1 MALINPLYTS
11 ILLQEAESPPR
22 DSPIDS
28 FNANNVICSGT
39 NNTLTDCRRCTIIN
53 SDRIKIEEKYNTHC
67 VGSLWFNV
75 ELENNNRLFIL
86 CDNGMNVSSL
96 NRSIFVANSSD
107 ITTEGDVIA
116 SSLSDERLKTN
127 VLKINNSLGKLKK
140 INAVS
145 FEWNNKQSSFK
156 GRDIGLIAQEV
167 ESVFPSLVK
176 TRDSGTKCISYK
188 KMVAI
193 LVACIKEKQKKI
205 NKIKQLIEQTNES
218 R

>member
-11 ILLQEAESPPR
+11 ILLQEAEAPPR
-22 DSPIDS
+22 DSLIDS
-28 FNANNVICSGT
+28 FNANNVICAGK

-53 SDRIKIEEKYNTHC
+53 SNYIKIVQKYNSHC
-67 VGSLWFNV
+67 VGSLSIDLP
-75 ELENNNRLFIL
+75 ENNRLYIL

-96 NRSIFVANSSD
+96 NRSIFVANSND
-107 ITTEGDVIA
+107 ITAAGDVIA

-127 VLKINNSLGKLKK
+127 ILKIENSLEKLKK

-145 FEWNNKQSSFK
+145 FEWNDTQSSFK
-156 GRDIGLIAQEV
+156 GKDIGLVAQEV
-167 ESVFPSLVK
+167 GCVFPSLVK
-176 TRDSGTKCISYK
+176 TRDNGTKCISYK
-188 KMVAI
+188 KMAAI

-205 NKIKQLIEQTNES
+205 NKIKHLIEQINES